1 MTEYELTR
9 RDALAALAAAG
20 AGGYAAATLSWDRLD
35 DDDRTL
41 AENERATLVAVA
53 ETVYPS
59 AVSGV
64 DEFVETFVVGR
75 LTERPDRQEGIVDAI
90 ATVDDRARDRFDA
103 PFRSLGTAMR
113 ERLLEE
119 MGVNVVD
126 PDPDGIGAA
135 RVRFYLVNELLYALY
150 TSPTGGEL
158 VGIENPQGYPGGTA
172 TYRRGPASE

>member
-20 AGGYAAATLSWDRLD
+20 AGGYAAATLSWDRLETD
-35 DDDRTL
+35 DQTL

-59 AVSGV
+59 AVSGIG
-64 DEFVETFVVGR
+64 EFVETFVVGR
-75 LTERPDRQEGIVDAI
+75 LSENSDRRAGIVEAV

-103 PFRSLGTAMR
+103 PFRSLEPETR

-119 MGVNVVD
+119 MGVNVID
-126 PDPDGIGAA
+126 ADPDGISAA

-158 VGIENPQGYPGGTA
+158 VGIENPQGYPGGT
-172 TYRRGPASE
+172 TSYRRGPSS